1 MKEIFV
7 CKADS
12 LSLLDDDIKR
22 KRPTLRMYVRMYNL
36 ARQTHGT
43 GNQFLRHDVTLVEVE
58 ELRNAM
64 IVDKVEG

>member
-22 KRPTLRMYVRMYNL
+22 KRPTLTTYVC
-36 ARQTHGT
+36 TT
-43 GNQFLRHDVTLVEVE
+43 WHDKHMAQEISFYDMTSL
-58 ELRNAM
+58 
-64 IVDKVEG
+64 

>member
-22 KRPTLRMYVRMYNL
+22 KRPTLRMYVC
-36 ARQTHGT
+36 TT
-43 GNQFLRHDVTLVEVE
+43 WHDKHMAQEISFYDMTSL
-58 ELRNAM
+58 
-64 IVDKVEG
+64 